1 MNPVLE
7 QVTATIRA
15 RSKMSRS
22 AYLERVR
29 VAAEQYP
36 PRQRLSCGN
45 LAHGFAACSEP
56 DKQVI
61 RLMESA
67 NLGIITAYNDMLS
80 AHQPYATYPDQIKA
94 VARSLGSSAQV
105 AGGVPAMCDGVTQGQ
120 PGMELSLFSRDVVAM
135 STAIG
140 LSHNMFDAVLCLG
153 ICDKIV
159 PGMLMGA
166 LQFGHLPVVF
176 VPAGPM
182 PSGLSNKEK
191 AAVRQRF
198 AEGEASEEELLAAE
212 SASYHSP
219 GTCTFY
225 GTANSN
231 QMLMEMLGVQLPGS
245 SFVNPEDPL
254 RQGLTREAVLQAITA
269 SQSGGDDR
277 SLSSVVTEASLVN
290 AVIGLLA
297 TGGSTNHTLHLVAIA
312 REAGIELHWDDFDRL
327 SAVVPLLA
335 RVYPNGDAD
344 INGFQDAGGMAFLV
358 AELNGAGLLNRDVTN
373 ILGGGLEAYEK
384 VPAKDE
390 SGVVTWA
397 SRERLSGDETI
408 LRPAAEPFAPEG
420 GLKVLS
426 GNLGEGIIKVSA
438 VAPEHRKIEAP
449 CRIFHD
455 QDQLR
460 DAFEAGELDC
470 DVVAVMRFQGPAA
483 NGMPELHKLTPY
495 LGVLQDRGYKVALV
509 TDGRMSGASGKVP
522 AAIHLSP
529 EASAGGPLARL
540 RDGDLVSLD
549 ASHGSLRVLV
559 DDGEWK
565 QREPQVHDGSAWGLG
580 RGLFD
585 SFRNVVA
592 QASEGASVV

>member
-1 MNPVLE
+1 
-7 QVTATIRA
+7 
-15 RSKMSRS
+15 
-22 AYLERVR
+22 
-29 VAAEQYP
+29 
-36 PRQRLSCGN
+36 
-45 LAHGFAACSEP
+45 
-56 DKQVI
+56 
-61 RLMESA
+61 
-67 NLGIITAYNDMLS
+67 
-80 AHQPYATYPDQIKA
+80 
-94 VARSLGSSAQV
+94 
-105 AGGVPAMCDGVTQGQ
+105 
-120 PGMELSLFSRDVVAM
+120 
-135 STAIG
+135 
-140 LSHNMFDAVLCLG
+140 
-153 ICDKIV
+153 
-159 PGMLMGA
+159 
-166 LQFGHLPVVF
+166 
-176 VPAGPM
+176 
-182 PSGLSNKEK
+182 
-191 AAVRQRF
+191 
-198 AEGEASEEELLAAE
+198 
-212 SASYHSP
+212 
-219 GTCTFY
+219 
-225 GTANSN
+225 
-231 QMLMEMLGVQLPGS
+231 MEMLGVQLPGS